1 MPTDDPADGPAEA
14 IGGERPA
21 RAVGEHLVFF
31 LGLVP
36 FTIAA
41 MRVYLMAQGDLAT
54 MMTLVK
60 TLDVSA
66 LVLGTFIRFIG
77 IFGVVSIAYAGY
89 RLYWPQL
96 TGRSDRR
103 VGWSGLSVLVLLFLA
118 AVGCLYPE
126 QLLDTGNHS
135 LGPIDLARAFG
146 WTVVGYLVLRM
157 LRFGVVGPPGH
168 VGKHEKSWRQQV
180 FDRKSLFKAEVL
192 LVAPAVLLLFWQY
205 LITNDRMW
213 LPPQVVVLRTAPAD
227 LTAQPPTGID
237 PVVVR
242 PGGDVAFIGYVVEA
256 DLVEA
261 TIVRPGGGVVVV
273 RRDTVADLLTCQY
286 EPDFDPG
293 GDAPLLSRLP
303 GFGRVVDNR
312 QNPVCATLLPGA

>member
-1 MPTDDPADGPAEA
+1 MPTDDPADALSSEP
-14 IGGERPA
+14 PA
-21 RAVGEHLVFF
+21 RAVREHLVFF

-36 FTIAA
+36 FAIAA
-41 MRVYLMAQGDLAT
+41 MRVYLMAQGDLAM

-60 TLDVSA
+60 TLDVGA

-77 IFGVVSIAYAGY
+77 IFGVVSIAYAGS

-96 TGRSDRR
+96 TGKSERR
-103 VGWSGLSVLVLLFLA
+103 IGWSGLSVLVLLLLA

-126 QLLDTGNHS
+126 QLLDSGSRS
-135 LGPIDLARAFG
+135 LGPVDLVRAFG
-146 WTVVGYLVLRM
+146 WTVAGYVVLRV
-157 LRFGVVGPPGH
+157 LRFGVLGPPGH
-168 VGKHEKSWRQQV
+168 VGRHEKSLWRQV
-180 FDRKSLFKAEVL
+180 FDRKSVLKAEVL

-213 LPPQVVVLRTAPAD
+213 LPPQVVVLRTAPAE
-227 LTAQPPTGID
+227 LTAQPPSGVD

-256 DLVEA
+256 DLVET

-273 RRDTVADLLTCQY
+273 RRDAVADLLTCQY
-286 EPDFDPG
+286 EVDFDPG
-293 GDAPLLSRLP
+293 DDAPLISRLP
-303 GFGRVVDNR
+303 GFGRVADGR
-312 QNPVCATLLPGA
+312 QNPVCATLLPGR